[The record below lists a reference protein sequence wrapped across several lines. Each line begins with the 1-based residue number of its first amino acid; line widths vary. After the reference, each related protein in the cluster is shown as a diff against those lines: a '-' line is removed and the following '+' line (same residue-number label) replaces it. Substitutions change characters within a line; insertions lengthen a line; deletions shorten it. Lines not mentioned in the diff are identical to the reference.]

1 MYLAINIV
9 GVLVFLAIGWLLSK
23 DRKQINWRAIAVMV
37 LFNLFLAWFLTSF
50 SIGRAIVDGAA
61 AGFNESCLCR
71 YRICGS

>member
-50 SIGRAIVDGAA
+50 SSGRAFVD
-61 AGFNESCLCR
+61 
-71 YRICGS
+71 

>member
-37 LFNLFLAWFLTSF
+37 LFNLFLAWFITSF
-50 SIGRAIVDGAA
+50 SIGRAI
-61 AGFNESCLCR
+61 
-71 YRICGS
+71 

>member
-61 AGFNESCLCR
+61 AGF
-71 YRICGS
+71 

>member
-37 LFNLFLAWFLTSF
+37 LFNLF
-50 SIGRAIVDGAA
+50 
-61 AGFNESCLCR
+61 
-71 YRICGS
+71 

>member
-61 AGFNESCLCR
+61 AGFNELMKVA
-71 YRICGS
+71 YVGI